1 MENTIPQNTGSRTD
15 IGPSICDPVD
25 FSPPGSSIHGI
36 LQARILEWVATS
48 FSRDLP
54 DPGIEPR
61 SPALEADTLTS
72 QAPGKPFSQHHHL
85 LKRLFLFQDKCVVCM
100 RTSLRDRG
108 SFCSLDYEFQP
119 QGWDN
124 IHTSLQQNPELCTP
138 LPNNFPL
145 PKWIPI
151 PGCYGN
157 SADSLYSQ
165 NKHAF
170 SEMYT

>member
-1 MENTIPQNTGSRTD
+1 MLNCFSHIWLFATLWTI
-15 IGPSICDPVD
+15 
-25 FSPPGSSIHGI
+25 
-36 LQARILEWVATS
+36 ARLAPLS
-48 FSRDLP
+48 MGFSRQEYWSGLPLPSPGDLP

-61 SPALEADTLTS
+61 SPAVEADTLTS
-72 QAPGKPFSQHHHL
+72 EAPGTPFSQHHHL

-170 SEMYT
+170 S